1 MGMADRAAPHPW
13 RIEDCTTERHGG
25 SGYIS
30 IVDASGNRIC
40 DFFPYAGVGG
50 RGMDMTLAL
59 ARQIIEWERAACG
72 NGR

>member
-1 MGMADRAAPHPW
+1 
-13 RIEDCTTERHGG
+13 
-25 SGYIS
+25 
-30 IVDASGNRIC
+30 VDASGNRIC